1 MNTIIAQSKWSLS
14 NTYLDFGV
22 NDIKKDPK
30 LKVGDHVRLN
40 IKIFLQKVTSEEV
53 FMIRKNKNTVPW
65 TYSIS
70 NLNGEAFVETF

>member
-14 NTYLDFGV
+14 NTYLDFGE

-53 FMIRKNKNTVPW
+53 FMIKKNKNTVPW

-70 NLNGEAFVETF
+70 NLNGEEFVETF